1 MSNRRGH
8 GTLAAALRRIGRE
21 PAVDSLTSILL
32 VGGLS
37 GSSVHQ
43 LEVAGE
49 IMVLKV
55 TTPSEDGQPM
65 ARARREVWFYRDLA
79 ARVPILVPR
88 VLGLDLDERG
98 GRDPPRRIHSVAIA
112 RRVDEV
118 QLRPDR
124 STIESSSRDIHGQG
138 GCDHL
143 AKLASSHAQ
152 SVDCPMSGCRPNV
165 AGTQRPRRSLHGF

>member
-1 MSNRRGH
+1 MMSNRRGH

-55 TTPSEDGQPM
+55 TTP
-65 ARARREVWFYRDLA
+65 RRMDNPWRERA
-79 ARVPILVPR
+79 ARSGSTGISRHGFPYWFRAYWALISTR
-88 VLGLDLDERG
+88 ERG
-98 GRDPPRRIHSVAIA
+98 P
-112 RRVDEV
+112 
-118 QLRPDR
+118 
-124 STIESSSRDIHGQG
+124 
-138 GCDHL
+138 
-143 AKLASSHAQ
+143 
-152 SVDCPMSGCRPNV
+152 
-165 AGTQRPRRSLHGF
+165 